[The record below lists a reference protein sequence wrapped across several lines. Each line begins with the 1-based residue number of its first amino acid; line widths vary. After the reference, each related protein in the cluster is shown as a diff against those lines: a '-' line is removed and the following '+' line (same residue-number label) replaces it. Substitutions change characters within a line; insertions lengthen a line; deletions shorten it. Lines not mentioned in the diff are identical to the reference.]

1 MRTVHRLARTIDLSR
16 EIQTAMRSPR
26 IQKNPGRA
34 RGITENLLIKIAVNF
49 CVQCRGVNVRQ
60 CAIR

>member
-26 IQKNPGRA
+26 IRIKSRA
-34 RGITENLLIKIAVNF
+34 RE
-49 CVQCRGVNVRQ
+49 
-60 CAIR
+60 

>member
-26 IQKNPGRA
+26 IQKNRGRA
-34 RGITENLLIKIAVNF
+34 SGITEKLLIKIAVNF
-49 CVQCRGVNVRQ
+49 RVRCRTVNVRQ
-60 CAIR
+60 CGIR